1 MYYTYLRS
9 RTFDG
14 VKRCEPLHLYTLVF
28 IGFTEEICHREYFP
42 CTYSPLKTHSCA
54 ALKQVC
60 HSTLFFSRIYINT
73 DDAGSLK
80 IANGLSISLLNFLC
94 NNFFEEF
101 IYFSLYIE

>member
-54 ALKQVC
+54 ALKQV
-60 HSTLFFSRIYINT
+60 SFYIIFQ
-73 DDAGSLK
+73 SYLHQH
-80 IANGLSISLLNFLC
+80 
-94 NNFFEEF
+94 
-101 IYFSLYIE
+101 